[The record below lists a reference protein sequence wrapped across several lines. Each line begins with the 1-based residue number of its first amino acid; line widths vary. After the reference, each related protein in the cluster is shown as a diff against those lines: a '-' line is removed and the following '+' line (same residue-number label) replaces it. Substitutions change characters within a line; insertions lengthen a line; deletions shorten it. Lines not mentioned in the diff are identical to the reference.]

1 MAATFSLERVRHH
14 IIPAVA
20 SLIGLGVAV
29 GIVTV
34 PSDVLNAAVDRGG
47 FSSVLPA
54 AASPIGA
61 TGRTLIALLA
71 GLLIAAC
78 GFAPQLKAML
88 VERVDAFA
96 RRPHAAAAGEGDT
109 PVVRRADAHPDAPP
123 RRPIRAASDL
133 GDPLPIFGEEDRRS
147 APLPPPPERSLPDD
161 LDRPLADFDPA
172 AVPLRPM
179 APPEPV
185 APLAWS
191 AESSPAAVAA
201 AAPPVAEPVIAPA
214 PPRFA
219 WLAPEELDE
228 PTVADPMP
236 IEDRPRPIIV
246 PTAAE
251 PTDAAP
257 VATIA
262 QPEPRSAEPPMPLQ
276 IAIGEAATAQEPTP
290 ARAEADA
297 IEPPASPFHH
307 AAAEPSVAPQ
317 PPTQHAESFPA
328 ETPPAVPF
336 HAAAAATPRAPTP
349 SAPASAPEHI
359 EDESIAGLLARLE
372 RGAAQRRIVATPPA
386 SPIPAPPSVA
396 SAPADP
402 SPASDGA
409 PVSLDETLQ
418 RLRRLAAG

>member
-20 SLIGLGVAV
+20 SLVGLGVAI

-47 FSSVLPA
+47 FATVLPA

-96 RRPHAAAAGEGDT
+96 RRPRAAAPGEEDA
-109 PVVRRADAHPDAPP
+109 PIVRRADAHPDAPP

-147 APLPPPPERSLPDD
+147 APLPPPLERSLPDD

-191 AESSPAAVAA
+191 AEPSPAVAA
-201 AAPPVAEPVIAPA
+201 VVPPVAESVVSPA
-214 PPRFA
+214 APRFA
-219 WLAPEELDE
+219 WLAPEEVDE
-228 PTVADPMP
+228 PMIVQATSV
-236 IEDRPRPIIV
+236 EDRPRPIIV
-246 PTAAE
+246 PTAEAE
-251 PTDAAP
+251 PTEAARVP
-257 VATIA
+257 TFA
-262 QPEPRSAEPPMPLQ
+262 QPESRPAEPPMPHQ
-276 IAIGEAATAQEPTP
+276 VAADEVATAHEPLPT
-290 ARAEADA
+290 RAEADA
-297 IEPPASPFHH
+297 IEPPVPPFKS
-307 AAAEPSVAPQ
+307 AAAEPLLPPQ
-317 PPTQHAESFPA
+317 PLTRHAESFPA
-328 ETPPAVPF
+328 EARPAVPLQN
-336 HAAAAATPRAPTP
+336 AATTTPRAVKPP
-349 SAPASAPEHI
+349 APEPI

-386 SPIPAPPSVA
+386 SPASAPPPVA
-396 SAPADP
+396 SAPATP
-402 SPASDGA
+402 PPAPDAG

-418 RLRRLAAG
+418 RLRRLAAN

>member
-20 SLIGLGVAV
+20 CLVGLGVAV

-47 FSSVLPA
+47 FSTVLPA

-61 TGRTLIALLA
+61 TGRTLIALLT

-78 GFAPQLKAML
+78 GFAPQLKALL

-96 RRPHAAAAGEGDT
+96 RRPRPAATGEEDA

-147 APLPPPPERSLPDD
+147 APLPPPLERPLPDD

-191 AESSPAAVAA
+191 AEPPPAVAAVASS
-201 AAPPVAEPVIAPA
+201 VAEPMVPPA
-214 PPRFA
+214 APRFA
-219 WLAPEELDE
+219 WLAPEEPDE
-228 PTVADPMP
+228 TMIAEVASV
-236 IEDRPRPIIV
+236 EDRSRPIIV
-246 PTAAE
+246 PMAKAE
-251 PTDAAP
+251 PTEAAP
-257 VATIA
+257 VPRFA
-262 QPEPRSAEPPMPLQ
+262 QPESRPTEPPMPLQ
-276 IAIGEAATAQEPTP
+276 VAGDEVATAQGPMST
-290 ARAEADA
+290 RAESDA
-297 IEPPASPFHH
+297 IEPPASPFHL
-307 AAAEPSVAPQ
+307 AAEPLLAPE
-317 PPTQHAESFPA
+317 PLTRHAESFPA
-328 ETPPAVPF
+328 EARLAVPLQTAATSTPRAVTPPA
-336 HAAAAATPRAPTP
+336 
-349 SAPASAPEHI
+349 PEPI

-372 RGAAQRRIVATPPA
+372 RGAAQRRIVATPSASPA
-386 SPIPAPPSVA
+386 SAPPPVA

-402 SPASDGA
+402 APPTDAG

>member
-20 SLIGLGVAV
+20 SLVGLGVAV

-47 FSSVLPA
+47 FATVLPA

-61 TGRTLIALLA
+61 TGRTLIALLT

-88 VERVDAFA
+88 VERLDAFA
-96 RRPHAAAAGEGDT
+96 RRPRPAASGEENA

-147 APLPPPPERSLPDD
+147 APLPPPLERPLPDD

-191 AESSPAAVAA
+191 AEPSPAVAA
-201 AAPPVAEPVIAPA
+201 VVPPVAEPVVTPA
-214 PPRFA
+214 APRFA
-219 WLAPEELDE
+219 WLAPEEPDE
-228 PTVADPMP
+228 PTVAEAASV
-236 IEDRPRPIIV
+236 EDRPRPIIV
-246 PTAAE
+246 PTAQAE
-251 PTDAAP
+251 PTEAP
-257 VATIA
+257 PVPTFA
-262 QPEPRSAEPPMPLQ
+262 QPESRPAEPPMPLQ
-276 IAIGEAATAQEPTP
+276 VAGDEVATAQEPMST
-290 ARAEADA
+290 RAESDA
-297 IEPPASPFHH
+297 IEPPASPFHL
-307 AAAEPSVAPQ
+307 AAAEPLLAPQ
-317 PPTQHAESFPA
+317 PLTQHAESFLA

-386 SPIPAPPSVA
+386 SPASAPPPVA
-396 SAPADP
+396 SAPVVP
-402 SPASDGA
+402 PPAPDAG

-418 RLRRLAAG
+418 RLRRLAAN